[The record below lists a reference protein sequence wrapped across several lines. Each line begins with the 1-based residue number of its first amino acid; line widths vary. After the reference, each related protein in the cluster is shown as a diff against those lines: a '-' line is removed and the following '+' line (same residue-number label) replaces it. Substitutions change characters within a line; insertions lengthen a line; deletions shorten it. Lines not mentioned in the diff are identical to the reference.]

1 MLDPS
6 IITNGAINA
15 QTQQANNM
23 TMLGDLGGAFGK
35 LLLARQINDMN
46 QLDTPEEEKAF
57 AQKHKLFAP
66 QLMQQ
71 YDDNR
76 AAEAKAMRDGLKFD
90 ADLNK
95 TYADTAQTYALGRK
109 NDADAGKSTAEGKK
123 VGVETT
129 GLGIDQNAKL
139 DTMVWGSVLN
149 GGKNAGIAQLES
161 QKARGLID
169 EATYNQK
176 LGLINNLPADPAQA
190 QKYAFAM
197 YKGIQD
203 PRYNL
208 TTADNV
214 LNNETSTNNN
224 VREVEG
230 RKATAIINGEYGV
243 KQAATTGE
251 YGLKRETISQTHQ
264 DGRSQLQNK
273 IEQQKLRM
281 QQEQSQLVTGTDGK
295 AYVFYPNRPNNKFEP
310 YYGKDGNQM
319 VGEAGKMGA
328 ASNKPMPASALNL
341 VSTSRD
347 RIQSSQNTIDKI
359 EQSIKDLDPKQ
370 GGKLSL
376 GLLGNAGNVAR
387 NLTNNSNESSMAYER
402 LNSNIKGMV
411 NEVLQMAKGTQTEGD
426 AQRAAKVIL
435 STPLTDNRAVSNAL
449 AELKRVAQKTV
460 ALEQGKVEEVYSNY
474 GKEAP
479 IYPAASAPPAGI
491 AAPKTPSGKP
501 RPPLSAYGF

>member
-23 TMLGDLGGAFGK
+23 TVLGDLGGAFGK
-35 LLLARQINDMN
+35 LLLARKINDMN
-46 QLDTPEEEKAF
+46 QMATPEEEKAF

-71 YDDNR
+71 YNDNR

-129 GLGIDQNAKL
+129 GLDIDQNAKL
-139 DTMVWGSVLN
+139 DSMVWGSVLN
-149 GGKNAGIAQLES
+149 GGKNAGIAQLEI
-161 QKARGLID
+161 QKSRGLID

-203 PRYNL
+203 PKYNL
-208 TTADNV
+208 TTADQVLQSNTQKYVSDNSLEGTKYASDNSLAGTKYASDNTLEGTKYSSDNSLEGTKYTANQATYRTQAEIDAAKKQGKQQLINGLVYTVYPDGTADAFIDPKTGQQATSLGDGSGNKNSPQQDIKRAQNV
-214 LNNETSTNNN
+214 LSLTQQAEQILSSGKVTGSGIGSLLDTGASWFGVST
-224 VREVEG
+224 EG
-230 RKATAIINGEYGV
+230 AQGTAQLSTIAGQLVAQMPRMEGPQSDKDVAMYKQMAGDLSNASLPVATRM
-243 KQAATTGE
+243 AA
-251 YGLKRETISQTHQ
+251 LR
-264 DGRSQLQNK
+264 QLQ
-273 IEQQKLRM
+273 
-281 QQEQSQLVTGTDGK
+281 
-295 AYVFYPNRPNNKFEP
+295 
-310 YYGKDGNQM
+310 
-319 VGEAGKMGA
+319 
-328 ASNKPMPASALNL
+328 ALNEKYL
-341 VSTSRD
+341 NNGT
-347 RIQSSQNTIDKI
+347 
-359 EQSIKDLDPKQ
+359 
-370 GGKLSL
+370 GG
-376 GLLGNAGNVAR
+376 
-387 NLTNNSNESSMAYER
+387 
-402 LNSNIKGMV
+402 
-411 NEVLQMAKGTQTEGD
+411 
-426 AQRAAKVIL
+426 
-435 STPLTDNRAVSNAL
+435 
-449 AELKRVAQKTV
+449 
-460 ALEQGKVEEVYSNY
+460 
-474 GKEAP
+474 
-479 IYPAASAPPAGI
+479 YPAASAPPAGI

>member
-6 IITNGAINA
+6 IITNGTLAA
-15 QTQQANNM
+15 QAQQEANM
-23 TMLGDLGGAFGK
+23 KAMGDLGGAFGK

-46 QLDTPEEEKAF
+46 QMATPEEEKAF

-71 YDDNR
+71 YEDNR

-109 NDADAGKSTAEGKK
+109 NDADAGKATAEGKK

-129 GLGIDQNAKL
+129 GLDIDQNAKL
-139 DTMVWGSVLN
+139 DSMVWGSVLN
-149 GGKNAGIAQLES
+149 GGKNAGIAQLEI
-161 QKARGLID
+161 QKSRGLID

-203 PRYNL
+203 PKYNL

-214 LNNETSTNNN
+214 LDNETSRQNTLDTNQTSERNN
-224 VREVEG
+224 VRTTQASMYGSDRSLEG
-230 RKATAIINGEYGV
+230 TKYTANQATYRTEKEIEAAKKQGKQELINGLVYTVYPDGTADAFIDP
-243 KQAATTGE
+243 KTGQQATS
-251 YGLKRETISQTHQ
+251 L
-264 DGRSQLQNK
+264 
-273 IEQQKLRM
+273 
-281 QQEQSQLVTGTDGK
+281 
-295 AYVFYPNRPNNKFEP
+295 
-310 YYGKDGNQM
+310 GN
-319 VGEAGKMGA
+319 GIG
-328 ASNKPMPASALNL
+328 NKPMPASALNL

-387 NLTNNSNESSMAYER
+387 NLTGNSNESSLAYER

-479 IYPAASAPPAGI
+479 IYPAASAPPESI

>member
-6 IITNGAINA
+6 IITNGTLAA
-15 QTQQANNM
+15 QAQQEANM
-23 TMLGDLGGAFGK
+23 KSLGELGGAFGK

-46 QLDTPEEEKAF
+46 QMATPEEEKAF

-71 YDDNR
+71 YNDNR
-76 AAEAKAMRDGLKFD
+76 AAEAKALKDGLKFD

-109 NDADAGKSTAEGKK
+109 NDADAGKATVEGKK
-123 VGVETT
+123 IGVETT
-129 GLGIDQNAKL
+129 GLDIDQNAKL

-149 GGKNAGIAQLES
+149 GGKNAGIAQLEI
-161 QKARGLID
+161 QKSRGLID

-176 LGLINNLPADPAQA
+176 LGLINNLPTDPAQA

-203 PRYNL
+203 PKYNL
-208 TTADNV
+208 TTADNA
-214 LNNETSTNNN
+214 LDNQTSRQNTIDTNQTSERNN
-224 VREVEG
+224 VRTTQASMYSSDRSLEG
-230 RKATAIINGEYGV
+230 TKYASNNSLEGTKYTANQATYRTEKEIEAAKKQGKQQLINGLVYTVYPDGTADAFIDP
-243 KQAATTGE
+243 KTGQQATS
-251 YGLKRETISQTHQ
+251 L
-264 DGRSQLQNK
+264 
-273 IEQQKLRM
+273 
-281 QQEQSQLVTGTDGK
+281 
-295 AYVFYPNRPNNKFEP
+295 
-310 YYGKDGNQM
+310 GN
-319 VGEAGKMGA
+319 GIG
-328 ASNKPMPASALNL
+328 NKPMPASALNL

-387 NLTNNSNESSMAYER
+387 NLTGNSNESSLAYER

-479 IYPAASAPPAGI
+479 IYPAASAPPESI